1 MSTRQTNIIWS
12 IIVVVLLAVIGYMVI
27 DRKDNDRA
35 GTQESSQNNTAPI
48 NSNIT
53 DSITP
58 TSTASPVTST
68 IQPTVNDPYED
79 ISDWKTY
86 RSEKYGVTFKYPAT
100 MKIVKEELLNENL
113 GSKWFRL
120 ELIDESVPEKPW
132 MRFEVD
138 SDGYGPFF
146 PEINYVV
153 SELSG
158 GDLEI
163 SSRTLVAN
171 ENSNDGVVLITTKS
185 IESRNGHWY
194 NWFFSYGEKGADY
207 EPLFVRILSTYQFIK

>member
-1 MSTRQTNIIWS
+1 MSTRQINTMWS
-12 IIVVVLLAVIGYMVI
+12 IVVVILIAIIGYMAF
-27 DRKDNDRA
+27 DRKDNDQVNNEQSNQSNQV
-35 GTQESSQNNTAPI
+35 TEST
-48 NSNIT
+48 NST
-53 DSITP
+53 TP

-68 IQPTVNDPYED
+68 TEPTVNDPYAD
-79 ISDWKTY
+79 IRNWKTY

-100 MKIVKEELLNENL
+100 MKIVKEEVRNENL

-146 PEINYVV
+146 PEINYVM

-163 SSRTLVAN
+163 SSRTLVTS
-171 ENSNDGVVLITTKS
+171 ENSDDGVVLITTQS